1 MSPEEIIP
9 ILRAW
14 TDLYTSLQSSP
25 YAYSQIFENKGAA
38 VGCSNPHPHCQ
49 VWTTSHI
56 PHEPLTECHSMS
68 LYQKTYGTCMLCD
81 YAHLEVTKKERV
93 VVQRGSWV
101 AICPY
106 WAIWPFEVLLLPTRH
121 IPSLPDLRPAEF
133 KELADVL
140 SALTIR
146 YDNLFECSFPYSMGI
161 HQAPLRIPANDGFER
176 DICHIHF
183 HFYPVLLRSATV
195 RKFLA
200 GYGSLGVV

>member
-1 MSPEEIIP
+1 MSPSQIIP
-9 ILRAW
+9 VIEAW

-25 YAYSQIFENKGAA
+25 YYYTQIFENKGAA

-49 VWTTSHI
+49 VWSTSHI
-56 PHEPLTECHSMS
+56 PHEPLTECHSM
-68 LYQKTYGTCMLCD
+68 LQYKTKYGTCMLCD
-81 YAHLEVTKKERV
+81 YVKLELEKKERIV
-93 VVQRGSWV
+93 VRRGSWV

-106 WAIWPFEVLLLPTRH
+106 WAIWPFECLVLPTRH
-121 IPSLPDLRPAEF
+121 IPSLPELGKQEKR
-133 KELADVL
+133 ELAEIL

-161 HQAPLRIPANDGFER
+161 HQAPLRIPHDEEFGK

-183 HFYPVLLRSATV
+183 HFYPVLLRSPTV

-200 GYGSLGVV
+200 G